1 MRVENLTKRYGNV
14 VAVDDVTLDFA
25 PGVHCVA
32 GPNGSGKTT
41 LLRCLA
47 GLTRPTSGLVEGTG
61 DVNYAFQ
68 TPSVYPDL
76 TVADNLAVFSG
87 FSDEPQEWRADL
99 EDRLGLTSMLD
110 RPASALSD
118 GYRKRLDLALALLD
132 RPRVL
137 VLDEPLADLDTAT
150 RDVILETVESYA
162 GDDRYVLVS
171 THNLDRFAGLT
182 DRLTV
187 MSLGRVVADLSRD
200 DFGSDPTAAYERVL
214 RAHGWG

>member
-1 MRVENLTKRYGNV
+1 MRVRNLTKRYGDV
-14 VAVDDVTLDFA
+14 VAVDDVTLDFT
-25 PGVHCVA
+25 PGVHCFA

-47 GLTRPTSGLVEGTG
+47 GLTRPTSGVVEDVG

-68 TPSVYPDL
+68 TPSVYHDL
-76 TVADNLAVFSG
+76 IVADNLAVFSG
-87 FSDEPQEWRADL
+87 FASEPPAWRAKL
-99 EDRLGLTSMLD
+99 ADRLGLEPMWD

-132 RPRVL
+132 RPDVL
-137 VLDEPLADLDTAT
+137 VLDEPLADLDPAT
-150 RDVILETVESYA
+150 RDAIVNTVESYA

-171 THNLDRFAGLT
+171 THNLDRFAGLA

-187 MSLGRVVADLSRD
+187 MSLGRVIADEPR
-200 DFGSDPTAAYERVL
+200 GEWEDPEAAYERAL
-214 RAHGWG
+214 RAHRSG